1 MRLPCVSKS
10 RIRDSSWG
18 REMKRP
24 IRWNSFSAWLCSVLL
39 FSASAAAQ
47 QKTQSAPQQGRDYDV
62 SREVS
67 LQGTVVSFAE
77 NSSTAPLGPHV
88 VVQTASGQV
97 DVHLGDARLLKANHL
112 TLAAG
117 DGIRV
122 VGENVPYGTGT
133 QFFARIIQKGSQTL
147 ALRSTRGFP
156 LRPAPKA
163 GKSEAGVL

>member
-1 MRLPCVSKS
+1 MN
-10 RIRDSSWG
+10 
-18 REMKRP
+18 RP
-24 IRWNSFSAWLCSVLL
+24 IRWNSFSAWLCGVLL
-39 FSASAAAQ
+39 FSVSAAAQ
-47 QKTQSAPQQGRDYDV
+47 QKTQSAPQQMRAYDV

-88 VVQTASGQV
+88 VIQTTSGQV

-117 DGIRV
+117 DSVRV
-122 VGENVPYGTGT
+122 IGENVPYGAGT

>member
-1 MRLPCVSKS
+1 MN
-10 RIRDSSWG
+10 
-18 REMKRP
+18 RP
-24 IRWNSFSAWLCSVLL
+24 IRWNCFSAWLCAVLL
-39 FSASAAAQ
+39 FSVSAAAQ
-47 QKTQSAPQQGRDYDV
+47 QTTQTAPQQRRSYDL

-77 NSSTAPLGPHV
+77 SSSVPPLGPHV

-97 DVHLGDARLLKANHL
+97 DVHLGDARLLQANHL

-117 DGIRV
+117 DSIRV

-147 ALRSTRGFP
+147 TLRSTRGFP
-156 LRPAPKA
+156 LRPAAKA
-163 GKSEAGVL
+163 GKSEAGAL